1 MKARK
6 KKCENLD
13 SVIEKRNEL
22 KDRYDSLKFNHNKLR
37 KCLISKPPDKSTNC
51 LDTYK
56 DYYKY
61 VGKGGDLIDEYDE
74 QCNEIN
80 EIKDELIEIDKLIY
94 KYWNYNILPINNQ
107 ALYDKWE
114 SEYVKLGDQHNFDTS
129 ISCITEGMARMNKE
143 VSISDHVKSAEIT
156 NFYHEALFGVP
167 VYITDC

>member
-6 KKCENLD
+6 KKYEDLD
-13 SVIEKRNEL
+13 SIIKERDEL

-37 KCLISKPPDKSTNC
+37 NYLISEPPDKNVNC
-51 LDTYK
+51 LDTYT

-61 VGKGGDLIDEYDE
+61 AGEGGEIINEYNKK
-74 QCNEIN
+74 CNEIN
-80 EIKDELIEIDKLIY
+80 EIKAELIETDKLIY
-94 KYWNYNILPINNQ
+94 KYWNYNILPLTNQ

-114 SEYVKLGDQHNFDTS
+114 SEYVKLDDQHNFDTS
-129 ISCITEGMARMNKE
+129 ISCIAEGVARMNKE

-167 VYITDC
+167 VYITDF